1 MKQTWLKSL
10 TVFAL
15 SAIATFNPLVIEAGV
30 AQEIAA
36 LPPPN
41 FEPIDIY
48 VPPPER
54 LSDGVCPA
62 SLDFFIDAI
71 IDTPTFRSAKWG
83 ILVES
88 LDRQV
93 LYSRNPT
100 TRLIPASNTKL
111 LTTAAA
117 LQRLDINTA
126 RIRGS
131 SLTSWVTT
139 TNRDSNNN
147 YAEILLRFIGGA
159 SAARQS
165 LTQLGVNSSGFR
177 QADGSGLSRSNS
189 TSPDA
194 LIDLLQAMTSA
205 KGSDVFYQSLP
216 VGGVSGTLRRRFRN
230 TAAQGKVRAKTGTL
244 RGVRALSGYLEHPE
258 YGRVVFSIL
267 INQPGQSGTTMLRAI
282 DDVVLQLTKL
292 TRC

>member
-1 MKQTWLKSL
+1 MKQPWLKSL
-10 TVFAL
+10 TILAL
-15 SAIATFNPLVIEAGV
+15 SAITTFNPLLFKAGV
-30 AQEIAA
+30 AQEIAT

-48 VPPPER
+48 VPPPEQ

-62 SLDFFIDAI
+62 SMDFFIDAI
-71 IDTPTFRSAKWG
+71 VDTPAFRTAKWG

-88 LDRQV
+88 LDGQV
-93 LYSRNPT
+93 IYGKNPT

-117 LQRLDINTA
+117 LQRLDIDSA
-126 RIRGS
+126 RIRSS

-159 SAARQS
+159 TAAKQS
-165 LTQLGVNSSGFR
+165 LTQLGVNPNGFS

-189 TSPDA
+189 ISPDA
-194 LIDLLQAMTSA
+194 LVDLLQAMTRA
-205 KGSDVFYQSLP
+205 KGSDIFYQSLP
-216 VGGVSGTLRRRFRN
+216 VGGVSGTLRRRFRS

-258 YGRVVFSIL
+258 YGRIVFSIL
-267 INQPGQSGTTMLRAI
+267 INQPGQSGDTMLRAI
-282 DDVVLQLTKL
+282 DDVVVQLTKL
-292 TRC
+292 VRC